1 MKRTLSLIL
10 ILTMLLSLAAC
21 GSKDAAPTDDDNAP
35 SQEQGSGDAQ
45 PGGTT
50 GTPDEPEQPEQTQPT
65 EQEPAD
71 SKPEQTQPADNSK
84 PKQEPVGEPEKEPA
98 KQPEQKPEPKP
109 AEKPA
114 EGTSAEPPTET
125 PKPETPAEDKP
136 AAAVDDA
143 LTILNAIW
151 NTYSDEEKFPAA
163 GGDSEHAVDGAPGSF
178 DVSNADSLSYQLT
191 FPADDASLI
200 DSAASLVHM
209 MNLNTFTCGAFM
221 SPTRTTSPGSRTTCA
236 RPFRPSTG
244 CAASR
249 ISWSSSQSGR
259 VYFPCTET
267 RSWSTP
273 SAISS
278 WRAILPLPPSMTRP
292 STHKTAEKK
301 RGMPRILLF
310 FFRLRAG
317 RFSYKIWSEHIA
329 ARRKRH
335 AEAKVEAEHHLH
347 IRAAAGE
354 PAADLPLRAD
364 HRGRPDG
371 LRKDH
376 RGELVSG
383 GARKGRAAARRPHQR
398 VFRQSCDLLAER
410 AGRLCRAASTCCGSM
425 PVPRTPPAAGC
436 WRTISARSCRGKR
449 PAICSPTI
457 FTCLQTRVTAFLC
470 SLAAAARHVT

>member
-21 GSKDAAPTDDDNAP
+21 GSKDAAPADDGNTP

-65 EQEPAD
+65 EQEPTD
-71 SKPEQTQPADNSK
+71 NSKPEQTQPAEQEPADSK
-84 PKQEPVGEPEKEPA
+84 PKQEPA

-178 DVSNADSLSYQLT
+178 DASNADSLSYLLT

-209 MNLNTFTCGAFM
+209 MNLNTFTCGAFHVADANNVARLADDL
-221 SPTRTTSPGSRTTCA
+221 RTTIQAKHWMCGFPDKLVIVTVGQSVFSVYGNEELVNT
-236 RPFRPSTG
+236 FRDKLL
-244 CAASR
+244 AS
-249 ISWSSSQSGR
+249 
-259 VYFPCTET
+259 YPT
-267 RSWSTP
+267 
-273 SAISS
+273 
-278 WRAILPLPPSMTRP
+278 
-292 STHKTAEKK
+292 
-301 RGMPRILLF
+301 
-310 FFRLRAG
+310 
-317 RFSYKIWSEHIA
+317 
-329 ARRKRH
+329 
-335 AEAKVEAEHHLH
+335 
-347 IRAAAGE
+347 AAAVYDE
-354 PAADLPLRAD
+354 
-364 HRGRPDG
+364 
-371 LRKDH
+371 
-376 RGELVSG
+376 
-383 GARKGRAAARRPHQR
+383 
-398 VFRQSCDLLAER
+398 
-410 AGRLCRAASTCCGSM
+410 
-425 PVPRTPPAAGC
+425 
-436 WRTISARSCRGKR
+436 
-449 PAICSPTI
+449 AIN
-457 FTCLQTRVTAFLC
+457 A
-470 SLAAAARHVT
+470 